1 MPRISE
7 FFGITIFMY
16 LMDTKKHHIP
26 HFHARYSGN
35 EAVFTLD
42 GKLLAGHLGTRA
54 ERLVKEW
61 AEERKTDLEYA
72 WSQAV
77 VGKEIPWIP
86 PIK

>member
-7 FFGITIFMY
+7 FFGIMIYMY
-16 LMDTKKHHIP
+16 LMDTKKHHLP

-42 GKLLAGHLGTRA
+42 GKIIAGHLGVRA

-61 AEERKTDLEYA
+61 TKERATELKEA

-77 VGKEIPWIP
+77 IGKEVSWIP